1 MRPTSFRMAAAA
13 FLAAGW
19 LMQAA
24 MPAGAAPAAA
34 QGSMEQP
41 SQVVESAANGML
53 KALDANRALYRHDPA
68 KVDALV
74 DKYILPHV
82 DTTFSAE
89 LVLGK
94 YWRTA
99 TPQQRQS
106 FINAFYHSMLN
117 NYGTALIDFTSNML
131 RVYPTNVKPGTQNAT
146 VRTVMMRSNGSPVHV
161 NYYMHMTAQGWK
173 AWDVV
178 IDGVSY
184 VMSYREDFGPQIAQQ
199 GLDAV
204 IDHLERGE
212 KPAAIAKT
220 TGHRP

>member
-1 MRPTSFRMAAAA
+1 MRPSSFRMAAAA
-13 FLAAGW
+13 FLVAGW
-19 LMQAA
+19 WTQA
-24 MPAGAAPAAA
+24 MPAAAAPAA

-41 SQVVESAANGML
+41 SQVVDAAANGLL
-53 KALDANRALYRHDPA
+53 KALDANRALYRRDPA

-82 DTTFSAE
+82 DTQFSAE

-117 NYGTALIDFTSNML
+117 NYGAALVDFTSNML
-131 RVYPTNVKPGTQNAT
+131 KVYPTNVKPGTQNAT
-146 VRTVMMRSNGSPVHV
+146 VRTVMMRSSGSPVHV
-161 NYYMHMTAQGWK
+161 NYYMHMTPQGWK

-184 VMSYREDFGPQIAQQ
+184 VMSYRQDLGSQIAQQ
-199 GLDAV
+199 GIDAV
-204 IDHLERGE
+204 IEHLERGE
-212 KPAAIAKT
+212 KPAAISKT